1 MHIIKCISEDQLVM
15 ICLDIFFGG
24 AATTS
29 NIIDFAFL
37 VMVLYPDIQKKV
49 HTQIDEVIEKNRD
62 ISYSDRLKYELLLL
76 CEKTL
81 QSFRYL

>member
-1 MHIIKCISEDQLVM
+1 M

-37 VMVLYPDIQKKV
+37 VMVLYPDIQKKI

-62 ISYSDRLKYELLLL
+62 ISYSDRLKYGL
-76 CEKTL
+76 
-81 QSFRYL
+81 FI